1 MTLTKH
7 ERKDRLGY
15 GWSTRTAAEL
25 GLSVGHVA
33 QVVRG
38 QRRDPR
44 VEAEVAHTLRIS
56 VEEAFPEFTHP
67 FVPRTQSQPAA

>member
-7 ERKDRLGY
+7 ERKERLGY
-15 GWSTRTAAEL
+15 GWSTRCAAEL
-25 GLSVGHVA
+25 GLSIGHVA

-44 VEAEVAHTLRIS
+44 VEAAVAETLHLP
-56 VEEAFPEFTHP
+56 VEQAFPEFTYP
-67 FVPRTQSQPAA
+67 FMPRTQPQPAA